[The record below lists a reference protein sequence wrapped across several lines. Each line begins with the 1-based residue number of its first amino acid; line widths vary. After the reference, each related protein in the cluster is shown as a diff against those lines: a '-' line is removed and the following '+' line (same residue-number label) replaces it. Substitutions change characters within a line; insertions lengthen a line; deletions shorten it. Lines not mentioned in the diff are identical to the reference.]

1 MNHNQFKVFIN
12 QIPKLDPVQKQQAIT
27 SLNQQENPIL
37 NRLAKENIQHCKCI
51 HCDSNRIKKHGKSN
65 GRQRFYCNQCGK
77 SFVCTRDT
85 AFFYQHKPE
94 HWQVYLELM
103 LKRES
108 IRVCAAKIG
117 ISSVTAFNW
126 RHRYMQ
132 ATEHTFEDRLEG
144 IIEADA
150 TYFRESQ
157 KGTKTLNRPARK
169 RGSKAS
175 TRGLNNKDWVA
186 VLTAMDR
193 NHHEYD
199 HVLQQVNGA
208 EINKCLG
215 GKIIDESILCSDDR
229 PVYNKICQEHRLHH
243 VVLKN
248 DQIHNEL
255 FHIQNI
261 NNYHSH
267 LKQWMLQM
275 HGVASKNLPKYL
287 GWFRMLAWHK
297 YQNFSDDFLTKR
309 EKLTQH
315 EKLFEFKLLK
325 VQQHNF

>member
-27 SLNQQENPIL
+27 SLNQQDNPIL
-37 NRLAKENIQHCKCI
+37 NRLAKENIQHSKCI
-51 HCDSNRIKKHGKSN
+51 HCDSKRIKKHGKSN
-65 GRQRFYCNQCGK
+65 GRQRFFCNQCGK
-77 SFVCTRDT
+77 SFVCTRGT

-94 HWQVYLELM
+94 HWQAYLELM
-103 LKRES
+103 LKRET
-108 IRVCAAKIG
+108 IRACAEKIG
-117 ISSVTAFNW
+117 VSTVTAFNW

-132 ATEHTFEDRLEG
+132 ATQHTFEAKLEG
-144 IIEADA
+144 IIEVDEM
-150 TYFRESQ
+150 YFRESQ
-157 KGTKTLNRPARK
+157 KGNKKLTRPARK
-169 RGSKAS
+169 RGTNAS
-175 TRGLNNKDWVA
+175 THGLNNKDWVA

-199 HVLQQVNGA
+199 HVLQQVNGT
-208 EINKCLG
+208 EINNCLG
-215 GKIIDESILCSDDR
+215 CKIVNESILCSDGQ
-229 PVYNKICQEHRLHH
+229 PAYNKICQEHHLHH
-243 VVLKN
+243 VVLKHA
-248 DQIHNEL
+248 QPHNTV

-261 NNYHSH
+261 NSYHSY

-297 YQNFSDDFLTKR
+297 YQSFSDDFLTQR
-309 EKLTQH
+309 
-315 EKLFEFKLLK
+315 EKLFEFKLLQ